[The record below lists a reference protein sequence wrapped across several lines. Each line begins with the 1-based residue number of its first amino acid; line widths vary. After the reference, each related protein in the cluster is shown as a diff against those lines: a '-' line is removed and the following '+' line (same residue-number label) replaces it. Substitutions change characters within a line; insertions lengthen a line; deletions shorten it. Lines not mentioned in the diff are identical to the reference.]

1 MSASDLKRRWSEPD
15 RLRLV
20 RDIRTWLTGQGPQPD
35 GLEKHQ
41 GRTDLRGIPLT
52 ATPATI
58 GDKDNP
64 AAGITW
70 DSLDLTGSQLE
81 QLRFFAGTITNC
93 VFDTA
98 NLNGLRL
105 WGTRVT
111 DSTFRRTDL
120 RNSALGTGE
129 WHGLRNTWQHV
140 TLDRAN
146 LRDTTFT
153 AAILNHCTFEKT
165 SKLLQLPDCELE
177 GCVFTGELNT
187 LLIDGRGHRY
197 PVDPSSF
204 SADFTR
210 AVFTDS
216 SILGYRLDKVRLPE
230 QQGLLVI
237 HQWPTTLRAAV
248 TWLRRDE
255 ATEPE
260 QRLAKIYERMLTSP
274 GENAAN
280 SDYCYD
286 AKGYGDPALT
296 EAAFRAIQ
304 HTTA

>member
-1 MSASDLKRRWSEPD
+1 MSASELKHRWSEPD

-140 TLDRAN
+140 TFDRAN
-146 LRDTTFT
+146 LREVSFI
-153 AAILNHCTFEKT
+153 AATLNHCTFEKT
-165 SKLLQLPDCELE
+165 TKGLQLIDCEIFD
-177 GCVFTGELNT
+177 CVFTGELGT
-187 LLIDGRGHRY
+187 LGIAGRGHRF
-197 PVDPSSF
+197 PVDPSSI
-204 SADFTR
+204 SADFRQAT
-210 AVFTDS
+210 
-216 SILGYRLDKVRLPE
+216 LGEFYIEGYHTGNVSLP
-230 QQGLLVI
+230 QQDDLVVV
-237 HQWPTTLRAAV
+237 HDYPSAFRTAAA
-248 TWLRRDE
+248 WLRRPD
-255 ATEPE
+255 ATEIE
-260 QRLAKIYERMLTSP
+260 QRTAGIFDYRLKAP
-274 GENAAN
+274 GGEDT
-280 SDYCYD
+280 DYVT
-286 AKGYGDPALT
+286 ALNGYGDPEIVAAVTQALGIV
-296 EAAFRAIQ
+296 RGR
-304 HTTA
+304 